1 MSSSATIRVFLCI
14 MALAMIMGCRHGI
27 EDNLAFPVRAVDKPS
42 EVSYMVPEIVT
53 DSVRNFI
60 DVRLFEDKV
69 LYLCSPALMPGVAS
83 YMLRVED
90 TSGKVLA
97 SLFPMGRGPGE
108 MLSPLPHIDVYRG
121 QAYLIDVMNSRCV
134 TADLSESISNGHTVI
149 SHSVVFDHKGSSH
162 LVFPS
167 FYALGD
173 ASLLAFDTGLTGAER
188 NGEYS
193 YAPRYSMYVLHSGEK
208 IKDYECFTLGE
219 KKKSGARAV
228 KQPAFSLND
237 CMDDSRRRVCFAM
250 SKGPIIGFINLE
262 SGEMYGVKVKDCNIK
277 GSKELPR
284 FYFGPVASKG
294 ERVFAM
300 YYGALGDKT
309 TRTPDLYEFN
319 WCGDLLKV
327 YQLDTFYNHMWA
339 EEDGLY
345 LTKVE
350 REEDGMI
357 ICRIS
362 WDQLEIR

>member
-1 MSSSATIRVFLCI
+1 MSCTAIRSLLCI
-14 MALAMIMGCRHGI
+14 VAIVMILGCQHGL
-27 EDNLAFPVRAVDKPS
+27 EDNLTFPVREIGMPSDVSSLKPGAVTYS
-42 EVSYMVPEIVT
+42 A
-53 DSVRNFI
+53 RNFL
-60 DVRLFEDKV
+60 DVRLFQDKIV
-69 LYLCSPALMPGVAS
+69 YLSSPILMPGTTS
-83 YMLRVED
+83 YMLHVENRN
-90 TSGKVLA
+90 GEEIA
-97 SLFPMGRGPGE
+97 SFFPMGRGPGE
-108 MLSPLPHIDVYRG
+108 MLSPLPHLDVYQG
-121 QAYLIDVMNSRCV
+121 QALLIDVMNSRYYS
-134 TADLSESISNGHTVI
+134 ADLSESLSSGHAVI
-149 SHSVVFDHKGSSH
+149 SHTVVLEHKGSSH
-162 LVFPS
+162 IVLPT
-167 FYALGD
+167 FYSLGES
-173 ASLLAFDTGLTGAER
+173 SLLAFDTGLTGTER

-193 YAPRYSMYVLHSGEK
+193 YAPRYSLYDLNSGK
-208 IKDYECFTLGE
+208 IIKAYECFTLGDKE
-219 KKKSGARAV
+219 VDETKRI
-228 KQPAFSLND
+228 KQPTFSIFD

-250 SKGPIIGFINLE
+250 SKGPIIGFIDLE

-309 TRTPDLYEFN
+309 TRTPELYEFN

-357 ICRIS
+357 ICRIP
-362 WDQLEIR
+362 WDQFGVSS